1 MQIDSW
7 EMMPIRLPPESRWC
21 EKNATFYRTERGK
34 CFPFCPAV
42 SGRSQP
48 LKFVVNF
55 IHLSPAVHEQK
66 HFPIVTRN
74 HENLQD
80 FFIRLQKPSFKMKIE
95 NATTTNSNNNNNNNT
110 RNHHPNP
117 NRSHLGPLHRA
128 WQVSD
133 QTWWRRCQFWLG
145 RKLAYTKQSSQSLFN
160 DGCVEK
166 SATVQKL
173 RQIPG
178 LLLQDSRLSLEKYD
192 HLRTL
197 TNRMHLQCHLLPS
210 LKLTAISPLK
220 IVHPTPQK
228 ETIVFQPS
236 IFRVLCQCHVF
247 FHGG

>member
-1 MQIDSW
+1 
-7 EMMPIRLPPESRWC
+7 MPPQPT
-21 EKNATFYRTERGK
+21 ATT
-34 CFPFCPAV
+34 
-42 SGRSQP
+42 
-48 LKFVVNF
+48 
-55 IHLSPAVHEQK
+55 
-66 HFPIVTRN
+66 
-74 HENLQD
+74 
-80 FFIRLQKPSFKMKIE
+80 
-95 NATTTNSNNNNNNNT
+95 ATTTTTTTTTPGITIRT
-110 RNHHPNP
+110 RIAAT
-117 NRSHLGPLHRA
+117 LGRCTGLGKFRIKPGGGDVSSDSAENLRTQSKAHRA
-128 WQVSD
+128 CSMMGV
-133 QTWWRRCQFWLG
+133 L
-145 RKLAYTKQSSQSLFN
+145 K
-160 DGCVEK
+160 K

-178 LLLQDSRLSLEKYD
+178 LLLQNSRLSLEKYD